1 MPVLDLYFYGPTAL
15 FAFFSQEPLYLRTF
29 LLLFFFCYVV
39 CFFGHPVKYDDKRG
53 NGQKYYILIVVSIL
67 PPHAARHALSL
78 VVSTSV
84 EHLGGGLWKQHCG
97 KILI

>member
-1 MPVLDLYFYGPTAL
+1 MVQLPC
-15 FAFFSQEPLYLRTF
+15 
-29 LLLFFFCYVV
+29 LLFFFTRNSILADILITVFLFVLPCCVFLF
-39 CFFGHPVKYDDKRG
+39 FFGHLVKYDDKRG
-53 NGQKYYILIVVSIL
+53 NGQKYYILIVVSIF